1 VSDPPI
7 EPLSGKPTPIE
18 APAGEPIAVTSEPTA
33 RGPASARRGPTEHWW
48 DAFLVPVLAVVT
60 ALAIGG
66 LVIVFSDADL
76 LRSWTGFFRH
86 PVETVRLSWDVVW
99 QSYRA
104 LFEGS
109 IGSPGEIVR
118 ALFSGDWA
126 ALRQALSP
134 ISETIVTATPLIFA
148 GLSVAIGFRA
158 NLFNIG
164 GEGQITVGAIAGT
177 IVGFSFTGLPGP
189 IHVVLIVL
197 ASFVGGALWGAI
209 PGVLKAKTGA
219 HEVIVTIMLNY
230 VAYRLADYCLSTT
243 FFRRPDRTDPI
254 SKPVDG
260 AFPHLLGSDLR
271 VHLGIVLALAVAFGA
286 AYLLNRTTVG
296 FEFRAVGANP
306 NAARAAGISPGRVFV
321 LVMSL
326 AGGIAGLAGG
336 NQLLSVSPSLTPGF
350 SSGFGF
356 DGIALALLGNSTPGG
371 VVAAAFLFGALRAG
385 SRGMQ
390 AATQTPV
397 DIVTVIQA
405 LVIVFIAAPSLVRAI
420 YRIKVRRPAGLEI
433 LTKGYT

>member
-1 VSDPPI
+1 V
-7 EPLSGKPTPIE
+7 
-18 APAGEPIAVTSEPTA
+18 SEPA
-33 RGPASARRGPTEHWW
+33 VAAPPAERREPSPPERRPTEHWW
-48 DAFLVPVLAVVT
+48 DPFLVPVLAVVT

-66 LVIVFSDADL
+66 LVIVFSDAEL
-76 LRSWTGFFRH
+76 VRSWTGFFRH
-86 PVETVRLSWDVVW
+86 PLETLRLSWDVVW
-99 QSYRA
+99 ESYRA

-109 IGSPGEIVR
+109 IGSPSQIFG
-118 ALFSGDWA
+118 ALFRGDWTE
-126 ALRQALSP
+126 LRQSLAP
-134 ISETIVTATPLIFA
+134 ISETIVTTTPLIFA
-148 GLSVAIGFRA
+148 GLSVAIGFKA

-164 GEGQITVGAIAGT
+164 AEGQITVGAIAGT
-177 IVGFSFTGLPGP
+177 VVGFSFTGVPEPL
-189 IHVVLIVL
+189 HVVLIVL
-197 ASFVGGALWGAI
+197 ASFVGGAAWGFI
-209 PGVLKAKTGA
+209 PGILKAKTGA

-271 VHLGIVLALAVAFGA
+271 VHVGIVLALAVAFGV

-296 FEFRAVGANP
+296 FEFRAVGS
-306 NAARAAGISPGRVFV
+306 NADASRAAGISPGRVFV
-321 LVMSL
+321 LVMAL
-326 AGGIAGLAGG
+326 AGGVAGLAAG
-336 NQLLSVSPSLTPGF
+336 NQLLSVSPSLTPGY

-356 DGIALALLGNSTPGG
+356 DGIALALLGNSSPWG
-371 VVAAAFLFGALRAG
+371 VVAAAFLFGAMRAG
-385 SRGMQ
+385 SRAMQ
-390 AATQTPV
+390 AATATPV

-433 LTKGYT
+433 LTKGYS

>member
-1 VSDPPI
+1 VSDATVATPEAERPERPPA
-7 EPLSGKPTPIE
+7 EP
-18 APAGEPIAVTSEPTA
+18 
-33 RGPASARRGPTEHWW
+33 ARRDRWW

-86 PVETVRLSWDVVW
+86 PGETLRLSWDVVW

-109 IGSPGEIVR
+109 IGSPVDISR
-118 ALFSGDWA
+118 SLFTGDWTE
-126 ALRQALSP
+126 LRQALSP
-134 ISETIVTATPLIFA
+134 LSETIVTATPLIFA
-148 GLSVAIGFRA
+148 GLSVAIGFKA

-177 IVGFSFTGLPGP
+177 IVGFSFLGIPAP

-230 VAYRLADYCLSTT
+230 VAFRLADYCLSTT
-243 FFRRPDRTDPI
+243 LFRRPDRTDPI

-271 VHLGIVLALAVAFGA
+271 VHLGIVLALAVAFGV
-286 AYLLNRTTVG
+286 AYLLDRTTVG

-306 NAARAAGISPGRVFV
+306 DASRAAGISPGRVFM
-321 LVMSL
+321 LVMAL
-326 AGGIAGLAGG
+326 AGGVAGLAGG
-336 NQLLSVSPSLTPGF
+336 NQLLSVSPSLTPGY

-356 DGIALALLGNSTPGG
+356 DGIALALLGNSNPWG

-385 SRGMQ
+385 SRAMQ
-390 AATQTPV
+390 AATATPV
-397 DIVTVIQA
+397 DIVTIIQA
-405 LVIVFIAAPSLVRAI
+405 LVIVFIAAPSLIRAI
-420 YRIKVRRPAGLEI
+420 YRINVRRPAGLEI
-433 LTKGYT
+433 LTKGYS

>member
-1 VSDPPI
+1 VGESTVA
-7 EPLSGKPTPIE
+7 TPE
-18 APAGEPIAVTSEPTA
+18 TES
-33 RGPASARRGPTEHWW
+33 RGPAPPNRAPVRRW
-48 DAFLVPVLAVVT
+48 DALLVPALAVVT

-66 LVIVFSDADL
+66 LVIIFSDADL

-86 PVETVRLSWDVVW
+86 PVETLRLSWDIVW

-109 IGSPGEIVR
+109 IGSPGDIFGAVFTGNWTE
-118 ALFSGDWA
+118 
-126 ALRQALSP
+126 LRQALSP
-134 ISETIVTATPLIFA
+134 LSETIVTATPLIFA
-148 GLSVAIGFRA
+148 GLSVAIGFKA

-164 GEGQITVGAIAGT
+164 AEGQITVGAIAGVV
-177 IVGFSFTGLPGP
+177 VGFSFTGMPGP

-230 VAYRLADYCLSTT
+230 VAFRLADYCLSTT

-254 SKPVDG
+254 SKPVDV
-260 AFPHLLGSDLR
+260 AYPHLLGSDLR
-271 VHLGIVLALAVAFGA
+271 VHLGIVVALAVAYGV

-296 FEFRAVGANP
+296 FEFRAVGAN
-306 NAARAAGISPGRVFV
+306 ADASRAAGMRPGRVFV
-321 LVMSL
+321 LVMGL

-336 NQLLSVSPSLTPGF
+336 NQLLSVSPSLTPGY

-356 DGIALALLGNSTPGG
+356 DGIALALLGNSNPWG
-371 VVAAAFLFGALRAG
+371 VVAAAFLFGAMRAG
-385 SRGMQ
+385 SRAMQ
-390 AATQTPV
+390 AATATPV

-433 LTKGYT
+433 LTKGYS

>member
-1 VSDPPI
+1 VSDPPVRR
-7 EPLSGKPTPIE
+7 PTGD
-18 APAGEPIAVTSEPTA
+18 APATESDAATSEPKA
-33 RGPASARRGPTEHWW
+33 PGPESVRRAPRERWW
-48 DAFLVPVLAVVT
+48 DPFLVPVLAVLT

-66 LVIVFSDADL
+66 LVIVFSDSEL

-86 PVETVRLSWDVVW
+86 PVETLRLSWDVVW

-118 ALFSGDWA
+118 ALFAGDWN

-148 GLSVAIGFRA
+148 GLSVAIGFKA

-164 GEGQITVGAIAGT
+164 GEGQITVGAIVGT
-177 IVGFSFTGLPGP
+177 IVGFSFTWLPGP
-189 IHVVLIVL
+189 LHVVFIVL
-197 ASFVGGALWGAI
+197 GSFVGGAAWGAI

-230 VAYRLADYCLSTT
+230 VAFRLADYCLSTA

-271 VHLGIVLALAVAFGA
+271 VHLGIVLALAVAVGV
-286 AYLLNRTTVG
+286 AYLLNRTTIG
-296 FEFRAVGANP
+296 FEFRAVGSNP
-306 NAARAAGISPGRVFV
+306 DAARAAGISPGRVFV